1 MIEVLEEHK
10 AMLAEGFGSALIGY
24 TNGAKVVAV
33 YDYEACVEILM
44 EADALS
50 YEEALEWMEYNLVA
64 SHVGDATPVFITLA

>member
-1 MIEVLEEHK
+1 MIVLEEHK

-44 EADALS
+44 EEDAVS
-50 YEEALEWMEYNLVA
+50 YEEALDYNVVA
-64 SHVGDATPVFITLA
+64 SHVDDATPVFITLA